1 MLLSHSELHVL
12 AHLRNPEDPPT
23 HPVCVFGNARCV
35 ARFMARREPTKL
47 GTCVKYN
54 IGSFLAVFVLGW
66 LALQQ
71 QVLSPCGE
79 EVVQAPKAR
88 PLALDAK
95 RQKDLEDP
103 EDPVAAIEEAEKAT
117 FKGEKEEKEERTQ

>member
-1 MLLSHSELHVL
+1 
-12 AHLRNPEDPPT
+12 
-23 HPVCVFGNARCV
+23 
-35 ARFMARREPTKL
+35 MARREPTKL

-71 QVLSPCGE
+71 QVLSPCRE
-79 EVVQAPKAR
+79 EVVAPNR
-88 PLALDAK
+88 PLALEPAK
-95 RQKDLEDP
+95 REQKDLEDP

-117 FKGEKEEKEERTQ
+117 FNGEEKEEKEERTQ